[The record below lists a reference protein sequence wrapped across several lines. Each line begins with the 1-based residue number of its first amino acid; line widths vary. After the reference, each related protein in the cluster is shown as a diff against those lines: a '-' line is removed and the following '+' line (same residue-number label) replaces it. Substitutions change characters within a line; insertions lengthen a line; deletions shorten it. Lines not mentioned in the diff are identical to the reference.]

1 MAYMQINN
9 FFKKRIE
16 LAASTPVGDGVLLP
30 MEPAGDMVGILDER
44 EVFFCGVVVL
54 APWWCGT
61 RVSAGDRG
69 VGWAPNLVRRS
80 ALEKTP

>member
-1 MAYMQINN
+1 MACG
-9 FFKKRIE
+9 
-16 LAASTPVGDGVLLP
+16 TPVGDGVLLP
-30 MEPAGDMVGILDER
+30 MEPAGDMVGILDES

-69 VGWAPNLVRRS
+69 VGWAPSLVRRS